1 MGYIVPDLAIVLVDA
16 VKLTVVP
23 EREIL
28 AGVGENPDEETAG
41 KAEII
46 DPSGKTVSITTP
58 LVLKKSATVM
68 LKLKVKTELTWVEV
82 DDDAA
87 VMYLGVKSET

>member
-46 DPSGKTVSITTP
+46 DP
-58 LVLKKSATVM
+58 
-68 LKLKVKTELTWVEV
+68 
-82 DDDAA
+82 
-87 VMYLGVKSET
+87 